1 MKSTK
6 FNHSMKTLHKEI
18 DRLYGIGEE
27 LPAELFERSDLYA
40 KILEMKAA
48 LGLLDGYVYKVREDG

>member
-6 FNHSMKTLHKEI
+6 FNHSIRTLHKEI

-27 LPAELFERSDLYA
+27 LPAKLFEKSELYK

-48 LGLLDGYVYKVREDG
+48 IGLLDGYVFKEKIDG